1 MLNEITIVST
11 QTKLDDISNI
21 TEEYNIKKLILVSNK
36 EINLLNLE
44 TDPIFENIDI
54 NILNLNVENLDLKV
68 SCKEISEFIIKEAE
82 KSSNIVVKLNIE
94 NFMLNNALYYAT
106 CYNKDIIKSVIM
118 YDTNLH
124 KIIYLPLFD
133 FKLSDAKKVI
143 LRNIED
149 GKNTIEDISKSVNRS
164 HSMVYNHIRD
174 LREVGFIEKDSLKL
188 NNAAKILLSL

>member
-11 QTKLDDISNI
+11 QKKLEDISKIN
-21 TEEYNIKKLILVSNK
+21 EEYNIKKIILVCNK
-36 EINLLNLE
+36 EINLLDLE

-54 NILNLNVENLDLKV
+54 NILNLDVEYLDLKV
-68 SCKEISEFIIKEAE
+68 SCKEISDFLIKEAE
-82 KSSNIVVKLNIE
+82 KSTNIVVKLTIE

-106 CYNKDIIKSVIM
+106 CFNKEIINSVIM

-124 KIIYLPLFD
+124 KIIHLPLFD
-133 FKLSDAKKVI
+133 FKLSDAKKTI

-149 GKNTIEDISKSVNRS
+149 GKTTIEDISKSINRS

-174 LREVGFIEKDSLKL
+174 LREVGFIDKESLKL
-188 NNAAKILLSL
+188 NNSAKILLSL